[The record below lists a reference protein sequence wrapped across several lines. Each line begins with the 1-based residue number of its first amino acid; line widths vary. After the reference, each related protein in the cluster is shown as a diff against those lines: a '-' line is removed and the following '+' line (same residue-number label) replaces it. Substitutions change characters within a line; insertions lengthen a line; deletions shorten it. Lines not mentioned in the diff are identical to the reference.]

1 MFAKSENCSGRWDVG
16 GSSTEDHSLVA
27 EVKAIEKAQ
36 RQVSDGCSD
45 RGGGKRV
52 GLIHVRRMREI
63 SGSEM
68 RWRAR

>member
-1 MFAKSENCSGRWDVG
+1 M
-16 GSSTEDHSLVA
+16 A

-45 RGGGKRV
+45 GGGGKRV

-63 SGSEM
+63 SGSEI